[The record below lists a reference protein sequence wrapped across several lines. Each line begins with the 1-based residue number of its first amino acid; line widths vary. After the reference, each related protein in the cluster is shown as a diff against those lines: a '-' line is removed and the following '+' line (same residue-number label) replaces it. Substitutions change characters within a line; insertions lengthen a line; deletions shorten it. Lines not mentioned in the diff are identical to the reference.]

1 MSTIIAGR
9 FESSTHADEAVH
21 RLTARSIARDA
32 ISVFYVTSP
41 GQHDVAPLGGDEDAS
56 AGAEHAHRGAGTGAM
71 MGAGLGAAG
80 VIIGATA
87 GLAAP
92 LVAVAG
98 VAAAAAGAYSG
109 SLAGAMGAMMDAG
122 QQHIRHAGMLVA
134 VHAPD
139 ADTERDAIMLLQAA
153 GAVDIERAEGVWEDG
168 EWSDFDPTRAP
179 HLVDAQPVQRAS
191 PEAI

>member
-1 MSTIIAGR
+1 MSTIVAGR
-9 FESSTHADEAVH
+9 FESATLADEAVH
-21 RLTARSIARDA
+21 RLTARSIAREA

-41 GQHDVAPLGGDEDAS
+41 GQHDVASFGGDDDAS
-56 AGAEHAHRGAGTGAM
+56 AGAEHASRGASTGAM

-92 LVAVAG
+92 LVAIAG

-122 QQHIRHAGMLVA
+122 EQHIRHAGMLVA

-139 ADTERDAIMLLQAA
+139 ADTERDAIKLLREA
-153 GAVDIERAEGVWEDG
+153 GAVNIERAEGVWEDG
-168 EWSDFDPTRAP
+168 EWIDFDPTKAP
-179 HLVDAQPVQRAS
+179 HLVDTQSAS
-191 PEAI
+191 PSAT